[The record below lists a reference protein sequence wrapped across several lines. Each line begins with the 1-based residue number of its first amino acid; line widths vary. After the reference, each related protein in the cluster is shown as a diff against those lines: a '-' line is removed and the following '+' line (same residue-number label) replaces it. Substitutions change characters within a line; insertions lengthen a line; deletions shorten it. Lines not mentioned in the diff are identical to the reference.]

1 MKKSLALPDI
11 KIYDKRIISKC
22 DHDGVKWNIAKK
34 KSIGNSQIE
43 IPMWNIDIW

>member
-22 DHDGVKWNIAKK
+22 DHDRGKMKYSKK
-34 KSIGNSQIE
+34 EKHR
-43 IPMWNIDIW
+43 